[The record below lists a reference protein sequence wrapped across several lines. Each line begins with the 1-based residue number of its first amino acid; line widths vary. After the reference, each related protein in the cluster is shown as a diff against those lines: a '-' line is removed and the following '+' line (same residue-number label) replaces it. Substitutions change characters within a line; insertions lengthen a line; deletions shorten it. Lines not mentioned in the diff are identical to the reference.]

1 MKQWS
6 SFDWSRHL
14 FCIRNRVH
22 GNTRVHRYLVS
33 ENSCAP
39 HRESWSYTLG
49 KYIDDIRRLVC
60 TKYLDRHR
68 QTNQPSER
76 ESKPANRHQKGPGLF
91 WLLPIWKEAQKRNRP
106 PCSAISLPLSFPH
119 SLSIYP
125 FHFYSVDLSI
135 SISPSL
141 HLSLSFCSNK
151 LPLFSLIGVLFLVNK
166 TTTTSST
173 AGENKK
179 KSK

>member
-1 MKQWS
+1 MEQSS
-6 SFDWSRHL
+6 SFDSSRHL
-14 FCIRNRVH
+14 FCMRNRVH
-22 GNTRVHRYLVS
+22 GNTRVYRYLVS

-76 ESKPANRHQKGPGLF
+76 QSKPANRHQKEPGLL

-106 PCSAISLPLSFPH
+106 PCSAISHSLILYLSFPFIFI
-119 SLSIYP
+119 LSTCRY
-125 FHFYSVDLSI
+125 L
-135 SISPSL
+135 SL
-141 HLSLSFCSNK
+141 HLSLSLVLLEQIAPF
-151 LPLFSLIGVLFLVNK
+151 LFDRRLV
-166 TTTTSST
+166 SC
-173 AGENKK
+173 
-179 KSK
+179 

>member
-1 MKQWS
+1 M
-6 SFDWSRHL
+6 
-14 FCIRNRVH
+14 RNRVH
-22 GNTRVHRYLVS
+22 GNTRVYRYLVS

-76 ESKPANRHQKGPGLF
+76 QSKPANRHQKEPGLL

-106 PCSAISLPLSFPH
+106 PCSAISHSLILYLSFPFIFI
-119 SLSIYP
+119 LSTCRYR
-125 FHFYSVDLSI
+125 
-135 SISPSL
+135 SL
-141 HLSLSFCSNK
+141 HLSLSRFARTNC
-151 LPLFSLIGVLFLVNK
+151 PFSLWSASCFLLTKQQQHPPQQEKTNQKNQIGRGYE
-166 TTTTSST
+166 
-173 AGENKK
+173 AA
-179 KSK
+179 

>member
-22 GNTRVHRYLVS
+22 GNTRVYRYLVS

-76 ESKPANRHQKGPGLF
+76 ESKPANRHQKGPAGT
-91 WLLPIWKEAQKRNRP
+91 LLVAANLKRSTKKKQAAMFSNL
-106 PCSAISLPLSFPH
+106 SSSLIPSFSIYLSLSF
-119 SLSIYP
+119 L
-125 FHFYSVDLSI
+125 FCRLVDIDL

-141 HLSLSFCSNK
+141 SLVLLEQIAPF
-151 LPLFSLIGVLFLVNK
+151 LFDRRLV
-166 TTTTSST
+166 SC
-173 AGENKK
+173 
-179 KSK
+179 